1 MAKPPANPVSQEAA
15 DKFAAYVSNW
25 REVLS
30 MGDWRIAV
38 SEKRATRKVMAEVV
52 KFDLEQ
58 RSATIR
64 LGKDFSNTPVTDHNL
79 NETALHEV
87 LHIFLHELITVAQAD
102 GVEADTLSS
111 AEHRVINV
119 LEKLLVDRS

>member
-1 MAKPPANPVSQEAA
+1 MAKPANPVSEESAA
-15 DKFAAYVSNW
+15 KFAAYVATW

-30 MGDWRIAV
+30 LGDWRIAV
-38 SEKRATRKVMAEVV
+38 SEKRSTRKVMAEVV

-64 LGKDFSNTPVTDHNL
+64 LGRDFGAVPVNDETL
-79 NETALHEV
+79 KETALHEV
-87 LHIFLHELITVAQAD
+87 LHVFLFEVIATAMEEGEDSDRL
-102 GVEADTLSS
+102 GS
-111 AEHRVINV
+111 AEHRCINV